1 MGEMKT
7 EDMPLP
13 SLFDEA
19 SKIHVKAT
27 ESGSSDQVQHFLISV
42 FRKVCNFFFF
52 NLGFDLII
60 GFLLIRFDFDRNW

>member
-42 FRKVCNFFFF
+42 FRKVCNFFF
-52 NLGFDLII
+52 LI
-60 GFLLIRFDFDRNW
+60 